1 MKSKKEKLVVELL
14 AICGFDLKQEDL
26 PLEKPHFVSYGC
38 KRRTMLN
45 DEWDDPAEF
54 EEAKQRMKAEVEESL
69 VDLVMNE
76 DASFF
81 VFSTDLNM
89 LAAVSEALEVAISA
103 RGGRQTEGE
112 EFVAWMKEKGRY
124 EEKIILEG
132 ALS

>member
-1 MKSKKEKLVVELL
+1 MKPKAKLVVELL
-14 AICGFDLKQEDL
+14 AICGFDLEQEDR

-103 RGGRQTEGE
+103 RVGREAEGE
-112 EFVAWMKEKGRY
+112 EFVARMKERRRY
-124 EEKIILEG
+124 DDKIILEG
-132 ALS
+132 ARS

>member
-1 MKSKKEKLVVELL
+1 MKAKEKLLVELL
-14 AICGFDLKQEDL
+14 AICGFDLDQEDL
-26 PLEKPHFVSYGC
+26 PFEKAHFVSYGC
-38 KRRTMLN
+38 KQRAMLN
-45 DEWDDPAEF
+45 DDWDDAAEF

-103 RGGRQTEGE
+103 QVGRQAEGE